1 MKLIPT
7 SLPGVIIIE
16 PRVFRDER
24 GFFLETYHAQ
34 RYREA
39 GLDAVFV
46 QDNHSRSTR
55 GTLRGLHWQEERPQ
69 GKLVRVLVGEIYDV
83 AVDVRPE
90 SPTFGQWVGF
100 TLSADNFRQAWIPPG
115 FAHGF
120 CVTSEVA
127 EVEYKCTD
135 FYDPPSERGLI
146 WNDPDVGIDWPI
158 TDPILSPRDR
168 QHPRLSAHRP
178 SATPPADRRPAETR
192 APAPEPRDR

>member
-1 MKLIPT
+1 MNLIPT
-7 SLPGVIIIE
+7 SLPGVLIIE

-24 GFFLETYHAQ
+24 GFFLEVYHAQ

-39 GLDAVFV
+39 GLDVTFV

-55 GTLRGLHWQEERPQ
+55 GTLRGLHWQAERPQ
-69 GKLVRVLVGEIYDV
+69 GKLVRVLAGEIYDV
-83 AVDVRPE
+83 AVDIRPD

-146 WNDPDVGIDWPI
+146 WNDPAVGIAWPI
-158 TDPILSPRDR
+158 QDPILSPRDR
-168 QHPRLSAHRP
+168 QHPGLA
-178 SATPPADRRPAETR
+178 ALAAK
-192 APAPEPRDR
+192 

>member
-1 MKLIPT
+1 MNLIPT
-7 SLPGVIIIE
+7 SLPGVLIIE

-34 RYREA
+34 RYRDA
-39 GLDAVFV
+39 GLDVTFV

-55 GTLRGLHWQEERPQ
+55 GTLRGLHWQPERPQ
-69 GKLVRVLVGEIYDV
+69 GKLVRTLVGEIYDV
-83 AVDVRPE
+83 AVDIRPD

-120 CVTSEVA
+120 CVTSEIA

-135 FYDPPSERGLI
+135 FYDPASERGLI
-146 WNDPDVGIDWPI
+146 WNDPEVGIDWPI
-158 TDPILSPRDR
+158 RDPILSARDR
-168 QHPRLSAHRP
+168 QHPGLSALRP
-178 SATPPADRRPAETR
+178 VENIPPRR
-192 APAPEPRDR
+192 